1 MGQFNKLGSFFG
13 KQFFK
18 LVRAAHQ
25 TRKDLESLANGLAE
39 EDIAEERV
47 CKTDAIRVLVQL
59 DSSPVPVRPWPTSCH
74 VPNPAPVSS
83 LQFRSRSGKDSFGAV
98 QSHFHGP
105 VRTQS
110 WCDPNL
116 GPFAAIAA
124 GPV

>member
-25 TRKDLESLANGLAE
+25 TRKDFESLANGLAE

-74 VPNPAPVSS
+74 VPNPAQVSS
-83 LQFRSRSGKDSFGAV
+83 FG
-98 QSHFHGP
+98 HGL
-105 VRTQS
+105 VRTVLVRSSPTSTAQS
-110 WCDPNL
+110 RPSPGVTPIW
-116 GPFAAIAA
+116 GRAAIAA